1 MTKSYARNIEDK
13 YPITREGDPI
23 ALAEERAATFG
34 LNWMSVR
41 ACSPTVED
49 ESRILDLMTNVFM
62 TLHLSS
68 AEYLILPPDISHK
81 SDLLRS

>member
-1 MTKSYARNIEDK
+1 M
-13 YPITREGDPI
+13 
-23 ALAEERAATFG
+23 AEERAATFG